1 MKMKAIKKCFM
12 IIAAVGLTFSFTHVN
27 AQKEKFQ
34 SIFIYNF
41 SKYVKWPDNMNSGKF
56 VIGVIGSPAMQSE
69 LKAMAATKNVNGLPI
84 EVRQFNSVAEVK
96 DCHILYL
103 ASTESGKLDQ
113 IVSQTNGKSILIVTD
128 KPGLAEKGAS
138 INFVEVDGKI
148 KFELS
153 QQNAEQRGLKVAGS
167 LSSLAILV

>member
-1 MKMKAIKKCFM
+1 MKHQKIKKYL
-12 IIAAVGLTFSFTHVN
+12 ILLASGLVFTFSTAN

-41 SKYVKWPDNMNSGKF
+41 SKYVKWPDSMNSGKF
-56 VIGVIGSPAMQSE
+56 VIGVIGSSAMQNE
-69 LKAMAATKNVNGLPI
+69 LKSMAASKNVNGLPI
-84 EVRQFNSVAEVK
+84 EVRQFNSAAEVK

-103 ASTESGKLDQ
+103 ASSESGKIDQ
-113 IVSQTNGKSILIVTD
+113 IVSLTNGKAILIVTD

-153 QQNAEQRGLKVAGS
+153 HQNTEQRGLKVAGS
-167 LSSLAILV
+167 LASLAILV

>member
-1 MKMKAIKKCFM
+1 LVF
-12 IIAAVGLTFSFTHVN
+12 TFSSAN

-41 SKYVKWPDNMNSGKF
+41 SKYVKWPDSMNAGKF
-56 VIGVIGSPAMQSE
+56 VIGVIGSSAMQNE
-69 LKAMAATKNVNGLPI
+69 LKTMAATKNVNGLPI
-84 EVRQFNSVAEVK
+84 EVRQFNSAAEVK

-103 ASTESGKLDQ
+103 ASSESGKIDQ
-113 IVSQTNGKSILIVTD
+113 IVAQTNGKSILIVTD

-153 QQNAEQRGLKVAGS
+153 HQNAEQRGLKVAGS